1 MKFSLLCQRYLFS
14 LKKRLLLNYGSSWEG
29 FQKFCQ
35 ISNLMGGYV
44 SVAGLCLFYEWRM
57 KFLFVVIRNQDY
69 QIEEKNSSKKKQKIV
84 YVWGSIVSGITWAPG
99 GAKRWKRKEDLYWS
113 ILNCSCLSQKLL
125 KRIPWR
131 KGSLMSSQ
139 TITNALWKTHAV
151 IKSHSNVCIGAVPDH
166 CTLGKCTECH
176 HPAHPDNLIS
186 GQSEASAVLSG
197 EAFGVSPV
205 LFTSHTS
212 QFPDT
217 EKWNL
222 NTIVQRSWC
231 EGKRKVSHG
240 AVCMPC
246 NKKKSQSWHW

>member
-1 MKFSLLCQRYLFS
+1 MFKNQLCQAS
-14 LKKRLLLNYGSSWEG
+14 HGLLAEPKDGKE
-29 FQKFCQ
+29 
-35 ISNLMGGYV
+35 
-44 SVAGLCLFYEWRM
+44 
-57 KFLFVVIRNQDY
+57 
-69 QIEEKNSSKKKQKIV
+69 
-84 YVWGSIVSGITWAPG
+84 
-99 GAKRWKRKEDLYWS
+99 KEDLYWS

-166 CTLGKCTECH
+166 CTLGECTECH

-217 EKWNL
+217 EIWNL
-222 NTIVQRSWC
+222 NTIAQRSWC

-246 NKKKSQSWHW
+246 NKKKSQSWHCVCLQEL

>member
-1 MKFSLLCQRYLFS
+1 MFKNQLCQAS
-14 LKKRLLLNYGSSWEG
+14 HGLLAEPKDGKE
-29 FQKFCQ
+29 
-35 ISNLMGGYV
+35 
-44 SVAGLCLFYEWRM
+44 
-57 KFLFVVIRNQDY
+57 
-69 QIEEKNSSKKKQKIV
+69 
-84 YVWGSIVSGITWAPG
+84 
-99 GAKRWKRKEDLYWS
+99 KEDLYWS

-166 CTLGKCTECH
+166 CTLGECTECH

-217 EKWNL
+217 EKWSL
-222 NTIVQRSWC
+222 NTTAQRSWC
-231 EGKRKVSHG
+231 KG
-240 AVCMPC
+240 
-246 NKKKSQSWHW
+246 